1 MKSID
6 YIDSPNAQHNLSKL
20 SSCTCSMRVELLS
33 PAKNLECGLAAIN
46 NGADAIYIGAQRF
59 GARSA
64 AGNSLEDIKTLTDY
78 AHQFDAKVYVTTN
91 TIIYDDELESVK
103 NLLTELYEIGV
114 DAVLVQDLSIVELS
128 KTVKCPPLHASTQM
142 DIRTPEKVEW
152 LKGLGFKRVV
162 LAREL
167 SLPEIHA
174 IHKAVPDMELEAF
187 VHGALCVSYSGQCY
201 ASQYCFGRS
210 ANRGECAQF
219 CRLRFN
225 LVDADNHIIEHD
237 KYLLSLKD
245 MNRIDRIEDLIRAG
259 VVSLKIEGRLKDS
272 DYVKNVTAAYSQAL
286 DAVIAKDNNLKRA
299 SAGKCTYGFTPD
311 LNKTFNR
318 GYTNYFLDGRSDR
331 VCDFNT
337 PKAKGEYVG
346 DVKEIGRNHL
356 TIAGI
361 SSFSNGDGL
370 CSVNKNGLLEG
381 FRVNRAEGNK
391 LYPHKMP
398 EGIFVGVKV
407 YRNSDA
413 HFQHILATAETKRK
427 LSVKMEFGETATGF
441 YLTIT
446 DETRR
451 SATETIECPKEK
463 ARLSQISNIRVQLT
477 KLGNTIYHCEDLQI
491 ILSDDYFIPSSYL
504 SDLRRRTCEAM
515 KKDETPNIL
524 EIPGSPDSPDL
535 PDSPGSPDSPDFP
548 DSLAQS
554 HSHSY
559 LSNISNHLAAG
570 FYSDESQ
577 PAFELQQPEGRKL
590 IMQCKHCILFA
601 LGKCRKR
608 TATPHPSSITSHLYL
623 SLPDKRR
630 FPLEFDCKNCQML
643 VYAED

>member
-1 MKSID
+1 MKSI
-6 YIDSPNAQHNLSKL
+6 
-20 SSCTCSMRVELLS
+20 ELLS
-33 PAKNLECGLAAIN
+33 PAKNLECGMAAIN
-46 NGADAIYIGAQRF
+46 NGADAVYIGAQRF

-78 AHQFDAKVYVTTN
+78 AHQFGAKVYVTTN

-103 NLLTELYEIGV
+103 KLLTELYDIGV
-114 DAVLVQDLSIVELS
+114 DAVLIQDLSIVELS

-142 DIRTPEKVEW
+142 DIRRPEKVEW

-167 SLPEIHA
+167 SLPEIQA

-225 LVDADNHIIEHD
+225 LVDSANNVIERD

-245 MNRIDRIEDLIRAG
+245 MNRIDRIDDLIRAG

-272 DYVKNVTAAYSQAL
+272 DYVKNVTAAYSQAF
-286 DAVIAKDNNLKRA
+286 DAAIAKDNNLKRA
-299 SAGKCTYGFTPD
+299 SAGKCTYGFTAD

-318 GYTNYFLDGRSDR
+318 GYTNYFLDGRSDKI
-331 VCDFNT
+331 CDFNT

-346 DVKEIGRNHL
+346 DVKEIWRNYL

-370 CSVNKNGLLEG
+370 CFVNQNGLLEG

-398 EGIFVGVKV
+398 EGVFVGAKI
-407 YRNSDA
+407 YRNNDA

-427 LSVKMEFGETATGF
+427 VAVKMEFGETATGF

-446 DETRR
+446 DETGR
-451 SATETIECPKEK
+451 SATETIECAKEE

-491 ILSDDYFIPSSYL
+491 ILSGDYFIPSSYL

-515 KKDETPNIL
+515 KMNDNENTSTSSAQAENENQPTPNPSQREGFEVSPFGGDL
-524 EIPGSPDSPDL
+524 EE
-535 PDSPGSPDSPDFP
+535 
-548 DSLAQS
+548 AS
-554 HSHSY
+554 HNHPY

-570 FYSDESQ
+570 YYSDGSLT
-577 PAFELQQPEGRKL
+577 AFELQQPEGKKL

-601 LGKCRKR
+601 LGKCRKL
-608 TATPHPSSITSHLYL
+608 TKSPHPSLRQVQGGQALNHQPSTINPQLYL

>member
-1 MKSID
+1 M
-6 YIDSPNAQHNLSKL
+6 
-20 SSCTCSMRVELLS
+20 
-33 PAKNLECGLAAIN
+33 AAIN
-46 NGADAIYIGAQRF
+46 NGADAVYIGAQRF

-64 AGNSLEDIKTLTDY
+64 AGNSLEDIKMLTDY
-78 AHQFDAKVYVTTN
+78 AHQFDVKVYVTTN
-91 TIIYDDELESVK
+91 IIIYDDELESVK
-103 NLLTELYEIGV
+103 KLLAELYDIGV

-128 KTVKCPPLHASTQM
+128 RTVKCPPLHASTQM

-152 LKGLGFKRVV
+152 LKGLGFSRVV

-167 SLPEIHA
+167 SMPEIHA
-174 IHKAVPDMELEAF
+174 IHKAVPDIELEAF

-225 LVDADNHIIEHD
+225 LVDADNHVIERD

-286 DAVIAKDNNLKRA
+286 DAAIAKDNNLKRA
-299 SAGKCTYGFTPD
+299 SAGKCTYGFTAD

-331 VCDFNT
+331 ICDFNT

-370 CSVNKNGLLEG
+370 CYVNKNGLLEG

-398 EGIFVGVKV
+398 EGIFAGVKV

-427 LSVKMEFGETATGF
+427 VLVKMEFGETATGF

-446 DETRR
+446 DEVGR
-451 SATETIECPKEK
+451 SATETIECAKEK

-477 KLGNTIYHCEDLQI
+477 KLGNTIYYCEDLQI
-491 ILSDDYFIPSSYL
+491 ILSGDYFIPSSYL

-515 KKDETPNIL
+515 KKTDDDDDDDNGNENLTTHNPQPITHNLHPTPHNL
-524 EIPGSPDSPDL
+524 RTSEP
-535 PDSPGSPDSPDFP
+535 
-548 DSLAQS
+548 QN
-554 HSHSY
+554 HSY

-570 FYSDESQ
+570 FYSDGSLA
-577 PAFELQQPEGRKL
+577 AFELQQPVGKKL

-601 LGKCRKR
+601 LGKCWKL
-608 TATPHPSSITSHLYL
+608 TKAPHTSLQPFDQLKTCEAQGRRDLTSHLYL

>member
-1 MKSID
+1 M
-6 YIDSPNAQHNLSKL
+6 
-20 SSCTCSMRVELLS
+20 
-33 PAKNLECGLAAIN
+33 AAIN
-46 NGADAIYIGAQRF
+46 NGADAVYIGAQRF

-64 AGNSLEDIKTLTDY
+64 AGNSLEDIKVLTDY

-103 NLLTELYEIGV
+103 KLLAELYDIGV

-128 KTVKCPPLHASTQM
+128 RIVKCPPLHASTQM

-174 IHKAVPDMELEAF
+174 IHKAVPDIELEAF

-225 LVDADNHIIEHD
+225 LVDADNHVIERD

-272 DYVKNVTAAYSQAL
+272 NYVKNVTAAYSQAL
-286 DAVIAKDNNLKRA
+286 DAAIAKDNNLKRA
-299 SAGKCTYGFTPD
+299 SAGKCTYGFTAD

-331 VCDFNT
+331 ICDFNT

-370 CSVNKNGLLEG
+370 CFVNKNGLLEG

-398 EGIFVGVKV
+398 EGVFVGAKI

-413 HFQHILATAETKRK
+413 HFQHILATTETKRK
-427 LSVKMEFGETATGF
+427 VSVKMEFGETATGF
-441 YLTIT
+441 YLAIT
-446 DETRR
+446 DEVGR
-451 SATETIECPKEK
+451 SATETIECAKEK

-491 ILSDDYFIPSSYL
+491 ILSGNYFIPSSYL

-515 KKDETPNIL
+515 KRSDDDNDNGNENLTTVTKTSQPQN
-524 EIPGSPDSPDL
+524 
-535 PDSPGSPDSPDFP
+535 
-548 DSLAQS
+548 
-554 HSHSY
+554 HSY

-570 FYSDESQ
+570 FYSEGSLS
-577 PAFELQQPEGRKL
+577 AFELQQPESKKL

-608 TATPHPSSITSHLYL
+608 TTTPHPSLQPFDQLRTGEAQGRRDFTSHLYL
-623 SLPDKRR
+623 SIPDKRR